1 MYCSSKRQS
10 FLNGVGE
17 LRNMDTQKDYIE
29 YHEEL
34 NASRDLSKIIVGEA
48 LSINCLTQN
57 D

>member
-34 NASRDLSKIIVGEA
+34 NAPRDLSKIIVGEA